1 MALLSTRARLRRLP
15 SRVGSLSR
23 VTWLLLSFL
32 LLPLLLLLTLV
43 LVLTLQPLKQLLL
56 GSHVCCFLLLL
67 LALSL
72 PLLLQQLLVAARNP
86 FPGHANRRGH
96 AVCITQ
102 VDRICMLAQL
112 QEEGACALWYRHLH
126 N

>member
-1 MALLSTRARLRRLP
+1 MALLSTIARLRRLR

-32 LLPLLLLLTLV
+32 LLPLL
-43 LVLTLQPLKQLLL
+43 
-56 GSHVCCFLLLL
+56 
-67 LALSL
+67 
-72 PLLLQQLLVAARNP
+72 LLVAARNP